1 MWLCYTSFWCAF
13 LALSLFFFFL
23 LMTLLAIYFLFIL
36 DYGNNIRQKANSSDF
51 FDSHSIWV
59 IKLQR
64 QLTTST
70 THLAQELT
78 TNVQCSGSPR
88 NFAKEKRALTLRSA
102 VAGRRKL
109 TATNWEQSSKLILL
123 QLHKKLLRN
132 SMSTLLCSLCIWS
145 KLERWKN
152 LKSECLKS
160 WPKI

>member
-1 MWLCYTSFWCAF
+1 MLYIILMCLSCFI
-13 LALSLFFFFL
+13 SLFFFFANDFTCYL
-23 LMTLLAIYFLFIL
+23 FFIYFRLWKQ
-36 DYGNNIRQKANSSDF
+36 IRQKANSSDF
-51 FDSHSIWV
+51 FDSHSKWV

-78 TNVQCSGSPR
+78 KNVQCSGSSR
-88 NFAKEKRALTLRSA
+88 DFAKEKRALTLRSA

-152 LKSECLKS
+152 SISECLKS